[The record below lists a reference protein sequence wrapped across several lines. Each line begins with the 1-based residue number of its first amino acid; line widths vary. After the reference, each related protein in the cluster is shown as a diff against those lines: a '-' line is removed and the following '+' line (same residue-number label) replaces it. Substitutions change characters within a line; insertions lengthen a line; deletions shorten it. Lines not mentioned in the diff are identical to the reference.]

1 MLRKHAIEINAVVLG
16 LRQECVGHSWPRQIS
31 APLLFCPTLA
41 HLNNRAETR
50 EGSSGGCR
58 WMQEVFCWTAWT
70 VTSDWCFW
78 PQKHSLLGIMCFR
91 EEQRRTDGL
100 QDREREWRPQKHCTY
115 TGQEVFNTHIKCYV
129 ITVFYCSRV
138 TFSQQ
143 TAMWFYS
150 WDHSVRSSNGDWISC
165 ISDVSPEKKTP
176 MISYRS
182 QYELRHFSSFSRNQ
196 MIWAALHVHV
206 IDCMSTIDSFG
217 SILSSLKE
225 R

>member
-16 LRQECVGHSWPRQIS
+16 LRQECVGHSWPRQLS

-91 EEQRRTDGL
+91 EEQRRTCGL
-100 QDREREWRPQKHCTY
+100 QDGEREWRPQKHCTY

-150 WDHSVRSSNGDWISC
+150 WDHSVRSSNGDCAESPASQMFLLRKRPQWFHIDLNMNSDISHH
-165 ISDVSPEKKTP
+165 SPEIKW
-176 MISYRS
+176 S
-182 QYELRHFSSFSRNQ
+182 ELLCTF
-196 MIWAALHVHV
+196 
-206 IDCMSTIDSFG
+206 
-217 SILSSLKE
+217 IL
-225 R
+225 